1 MSRIS
6 FYTILIGIDR
16 SWNSTEAAS
25 LYSLTVV
32 AVISIPL
39 PGAVQCAACQYSV
52 VAIRGLRRKRP
63 ARRSSVILHAYL
75 LVEIL
80 QFTGARACRSPA
92 FKTRA
97 PRPPPARARGL
108 SAFRAPR
115 VPPTAATVRFLS
127 FEMRSRAARSAADK
141 SPTRVD

>member
-6 FYTILIGIDR
+6 FYTILIGIDL

-32 AVISIPL
+32 AIISIPL
-39 PGAVQCAACQYSV
+39 PGAVQCAACQYSA

-97 PRPPPARARGL
+97 PPARARGL

-127 FEMRSRAARSAADK
+127 FEMRSRAARARSAADK